1 MKNIKDDMI
10 SSLKNVILIQQI
22 QQRKDPNIET
32 MINAKMLELGENSS
46 EIRDLY
52 EYGNKRKA
60 EIGEDKV
67 MDFSLGNPNVPCP
80 ERVTRSFIH
89 LLEETGPAALHGY
102 TSAPGYMEVRK
113 AVSEYA
119 GAYRPA

>member
-1 MKNIKDDMI
+1 MI

-60 EIGEDKV
+60 ELFVEQLEKAEFSVNFDYEVSGIGELKHFELYLPVLNLMMYEYGED
-67 MDFSLGNPNVPCP
+67 SNY
-80 ERVTRSFIH
+80 
-89 LLEETGPAALHGY
+89 GY
-102 TSAPGYMEVRK
+102 IYDNILTANREL
-113 AVSEYA
+113 
-119 GAYRPA
+119 